1 MTLSEIN
8 SINSLRNFYEDSE
21 IFITGGSGYIGK
33 VLIEKLLRSCTR
45 IKKIYLLL
53 RTKKNKSLDERV
65 KAIWD
70 SMVRFYCV
78 NILRNVKISVAKVNQ
93 Q

>member
-1 MTLSEIN
+1 MTSSEIN
-8 SINSLRNFYEDSE
+8 SLKKFYEDSE

-53 RTKKNKSLDERV
+53 RPKKNKNLDDRIKE
-65 KAIWD
+65 ICD
-70 SMVRFYCV
+70 SMVRFYC
-78 NILRNVKISVAKVNQ
+78 A
-93 Q
+93 